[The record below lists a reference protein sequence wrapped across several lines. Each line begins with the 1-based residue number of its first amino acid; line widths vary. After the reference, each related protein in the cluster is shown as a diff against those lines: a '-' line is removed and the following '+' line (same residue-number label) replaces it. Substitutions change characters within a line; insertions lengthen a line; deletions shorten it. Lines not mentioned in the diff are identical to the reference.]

1 VNFFHLEAAQDFLR
15 TKCLTCS
22 EILQQLRGLQKSKVK
37 SFVVVE
43 RSKKGTHRGLTSFE
57 EPRPPVVPCLRV
69 RCEGAEV
76 ETYTIRY
83 RDTLFLVERRSS
95 ALTGVARRAS
105 LLVRR

>member
-1 VNFFHLEAAQDFLR
+1 MLGEKRMLGER
-15 TKCLTCS
+15 
-22 EILQQLRGLQKSKVK
+22 QQMLGNRCW
-37 SFVVVE
+37 E

-76 ETYTIRY
+76 ETYTTRY